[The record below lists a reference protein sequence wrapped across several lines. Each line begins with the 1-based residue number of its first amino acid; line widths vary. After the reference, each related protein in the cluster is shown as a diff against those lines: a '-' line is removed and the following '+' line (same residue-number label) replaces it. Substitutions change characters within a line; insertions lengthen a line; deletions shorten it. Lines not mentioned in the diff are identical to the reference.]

1 MCVVF
6 QMNEAHVVG
15 SEVRS
20 QVMGT
25 ELSEGEVGVDCF
37 CVAFSDKATANS
49 ALNLGQYFLYW
60 KRLGTITVHTL

>member
-1 MCVVF
+1 
-6 QMNEAHVVG
+6 MNEAHVVG
-15 SEVRS
+15 NDVRS

-25 ELSEGEVGVDCF
+25 ELGEGEVGVDCF

-60 KRLGTITVHTL
+60 KR